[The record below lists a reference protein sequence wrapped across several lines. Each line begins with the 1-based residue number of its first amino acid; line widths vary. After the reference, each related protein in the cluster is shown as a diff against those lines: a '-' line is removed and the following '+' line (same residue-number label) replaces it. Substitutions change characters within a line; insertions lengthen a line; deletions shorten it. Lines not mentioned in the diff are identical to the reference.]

1 MERLFLITYLGENI
15 MKRKIAA
22 GLATVGFVVGA
33 FAVPASA
40 GGPKSDP
47 ANCVGKVVSFHTTA
61 GLTQGVGGAKALVDA
76 AKASCWDGIPTHT

>member
-1 MERLFLITYLGENI
+1 VAVLHYLLRENM

-22 GLATVGFVVGA
+22 GFATVGIVVGA
-33 FAVPASA
+33 FAMPASA

-61 GLTQGVGGAKALVDA
+61 GLTQGAGGAKALVEA
-76 AKASCWDGIPTHT
+76 AKASCRDGIPTHG